1 MYNISNMNGVKINS
15 KASEYFIRNFDIKNN
30 NKVTNKLPISE
41 PYRKEISPF
50 N

>member
-1 MYNISNMNGVKINS
+1 MNGVKINS
-15 KASEYFIRNFDIKNN
+15 KANEYFNKNFDIRN
-30 NKVTNKLPISE
+30 NKDTNKLPISE